1 MAISFPSSSSS
12 SSSSSFFPFA
22 ASSTI
27 RGLVFTDS
35 SDSFFFAHLSLG
47 YPRISQGVAHVSPIL
62 NSHSCAAL

>member
-1 MAISFPSSSSS
+1 MAISF
-12 SSSSSFFPFA
+12 SFFFFLFPVA

-35 SDSFFFAHLSLG
+35 SDSFFFFAHLSLG
-47 YPRISQGVAHVSPIL
+47 FRRISQGVAHVSPIL

>member
-1 MAISFPSSSSS
+1 MAISFP
-12 SSSSSFFPFA
+12 SSSSFFPFA